1 MGIVL
6 NRFNERQ
13 ITPIKDVMLFEKIFP
28 TNGIIQG
35 CALTHLGSN
44 QVSIAAGTGIIQGR
58 DFTVTAET
66 LLVQL
71 ASAGTMPG
79 RIYIR
84 YNLSDTV
91 TPAQILS
98 VCASSLPVL
107 IQDSDFNIANGI
119 WEEELATYSATTTVI
134 SGLTTTI
141 KTITNPLIN
150 FIKNVNTITEEGYV
164 VDARQ
169 LNPDVS
175 GSLADRIGV
184 LEEQISDETVLW
196 TNPNPTSAFLGGN
209 ITISETIANFTKYEI
224 LYKPSYN
231 VNYIQTTGKLPI
243 AFITH
248 LVAPYNKFIR
258 RSVSNISGTTFVFT
272 DGVGLPTYDG
282 TPLTDNNLCIPY
294 QIIGYK

>member
-13 ITPIKDVMLFEKIFP
+13 ITPIKDVILFEKIFP

-44 QVSIAAGTGIIQGR
+44 QVSIATGTGIIKGR

-91 TPAQILS
+91 TPARILS
-98 VCASSLPVL
+98 VCASSLPAL
-107 IQDSDFNIANGI
+107 IQDSNFNIANGI
-119 WEEELATYSATTTVI
+119 WEEELATYSATTTAI

-141 KTITNPLIN
+141 YTITNPLIN
-150 FIKNVNTITEEGYV
+150 FIKNINTVTEAGYAA
-164 VDARQ
+164 DARQ
-169 LNPDVS
+169 LNPNIP
-175 GSLADRIGV
+175 GSLATRVNGT
-184 LEEQISDETVLW
+184 TVY
-196 TNPNPTSAFLGGN
+196 TNPSPTATFTAKTVTLSQSA
-209 ITISETIANFTKYEI
+209 ANFTKAEVI
-224 LYKPSYN
+224 FK
-231 VNYIQTTGKLPI
+231 VNNGVEEYSTTGVLDIVLIKALRAPF
-243 AFITH
+243 FIE
-248 LVAPYNKFIR
+248 NS
-258 RSVSNISGTTFVFT
+258 RSVSISGTSAVF
-272 DGVGLPTYDG
+272 GSGYTYDTYSNG
-282 TPLTDNNLCIPY
+282 TGTQADGYCVPY
-294 QIIGYK
+294 KIIFY

>member
-84 YNLSDTV
+84 YNLSNTV

-98 VCASSLPVL
+98 VCASSLPAL
-107 IQDSDFNIANGI
+107 TQDSDFNIANGI
-119 WEEELATYSATTTVI
+119 WEEELATYSATTTAI

-141 KTITNPLIN
+141 ATITTAVGNMLATLEN
-150 FIKNVNTITEEGYV
+150 VLAETETGSLVDSSVIKLMSEVKTFSILTTDWTGTAGNYTATKTWTGLKTTHVVESWVESASPSDTAATATEIANEALYQWAAASATNTIKFRATAIPS
-164 VDARQ
+164 DTIKAR
-169 LNPDVS
+169 
-175 GSLADRIGV
+175 ARI
-184 LEEQISDETVLW
+184 
-196 TNPNPTSAFLGGN
+196 
-209 ITISETIANFTKYEI
+209 
-224 LYKPSYN
+224 
-231 VNYIQTTGKLPI
+231 
-243 AFITH
+243 
-248 LVAPYNKFIR
+248 
-258 RSVSNISGTTFVFT
+258 
-272 DGVGLPTYDG
+272 VG
-282 TPLTDNNLCIPY
+282 I
-294 QIIGYK
+294 